1 MTMPVRRARYRD
13 LLGLGAFVA
22 ACLVVSVIGGWVTA
36 SSVDSWY
43 PTLQKPA
50 FNPPDWLFA
59 PVWTLLYL
67 MIAVSGWRAWRS
79 PAQAGLRA
87 AMAAYAAQLALNL
100 AWSGVFF
107 GSRAIGPAL
116 AVILLLLVAI
126 GVNAVLFWRADR
138 LAGWLLLPYA
148 AWVAFA
154 AGLNFELWRLN

>member
-1 MTMPVRRARYRD
+1 MPIRRARCRD
-13 LLGLGAFVA
+13 LLGLAAFVA
-22 ACLVVSVIGGWVTA
+22 ACLVVSAIGGWVTA
-36 SSVDSWY
+36 RSVDTWY
-43 PTLQKPA
+43 QALQKPA

-59 PVWTLLYL
+59 PVWTLLY
-67 MIAVSGWRAWRS
+67 MTIAISGWRAWRS
-79 PAQAGLRA
+79 PARARLRA

-100 AWSGVFF
+100 AWSCVFF

-116 AVILLLLVAI
+116 AVILLLLLAI
-126 GVNAVLFWRADR
+126 GVNVALFWRVDR